1 MSSIRISCPMF
12 FLSFKHVF
20 IALLLLQ
27 GAWANAQADLVRLV
41 IAFPPGGSS
50 DILARAVAD
59 QLSKETNQK
68 VVVENRPGGN
78 GAVAAQFVS
87 NAPADGKTLWLTTS
101 GAASINPVLYPKLSY
116 AMSSFV
122 PVSLVANTPELLVV
136 NSKNPA
142 VDAKQFVQNA
152 ATQKS
157 GSNIVSSGIGSLPH
171 MAIALFSDSTKVSFT
186 HIPSKGAAPAIT
198 DVMGGHVDGFFGDIS
213 GVLSHIK
220 AGNLKALGI
229 GSTKRHPLLPE
240 VKTFEEMGY
249 KGVELNN
256 WSAVFVA
263 KNVPP
268 GVVLDLNRAL
278 RNVIDNASVRAK
290 LEQSGIELQASS
302 PDELATLVQ
311 ADLARWKRIIAA
323 HDIKPE

>member
-1 MSSIRISCPMF
+1 MQLTHTTPWS
-12 FLSFKHVF
+12 LALKHLLTG
-20 IALLLLQ
+20 LLL
-27 GAWANAQADLVRLV
+27 AQCCWVSAQTDVVRLV

-59 QLSKETNQK
+59 QLGKDTQQR

-78 GAVAAQFVS
+78 GAVAAQFVL
-87 NAPADGKTLWLTTS
+87 NAPPDGKTLWLTTS
-101 GAASINPVLYPKLSY
+101 GAVSINPVLYPKLSY
-116 AMSSFV
+116 SVANFA
-122 PVSLVANTPELLVV
+122 PVTLVANTPELLVV

-142 VDAKQFVQNA
+142 ADAKQFVQNA
-152 ATQKS
+152 AAQKT
-157 GSNIVSSGIGSLPH
+157 GNNIVSSGIGSLPH
-171 MAIALFSDSTKVSFT
+171 MAIALFSDATKVPFT

-213 GVLSHIK
+213 GVISHIK
-220 AGNLKALGI
+220 AGNLKPLGI
-229 GSTKRHPLLPE
+229 GATKRHPLLPE

-263 KNVPP
+263 KAVPAP
-268 GVVLDLNRAL
+268 VVSALNSAL
-278 RNVIDNASVRAK
+278 RKVVEAPSMRAK
-290 LEQSGIELQASS
+290 LEQSGIELQAST
-302 PDELATLVQ
+302 PEELAALVQ
-311 ADLARWKRIIAA
+311 TDLARWKNIIAA

>member
-1 MSSIRISCPMF
+1 MQLTRTSTWSLAGKLF
-12 FLSFKHVF
+12 FTGLFLAHSGWVS
-20 IALLLLQ
+20 
-27 GAWANAQADLVRLV
+27 AQTDVVRLV

-59 QLSKETNQK
+59 QLGKDTQQK

-78 GAVAAQFVS
+78 GAVAAQFVL
-87 NAPADGKTLWLTTS
+87 NAPPDGKTLWLTTS
-101 GAASINPVLYPKLSY
+101 GAVSINPVLYPKLSY
-116 AMSSFV
+116 AMANFA

-152 ATQKS
+152 AAQKT
-157 GSNIVSSGIGSLPH
+157 GNNIVSSGIGSLPH
-171 MAIALFSDSTKVSFT
+171 MAIALFSDATKVPFT

-213 GVLSHIK
+213 GVISHIK

-229 GSTKRHPLLPE
+229 GATKRHPLLPE

-263 KNVPP
+263 KAVPAP
-268 GVVLDLNRAL
+268 VVSELNRAL
-278 RNVIDNASVRAK
+278 RKVVEAPSMRAK

-302 PDELATLVQ
+302 PEELAALVQ
-311 ADLARWKRIIAA
+311 ADLTRWKHIIVT

>member
-1 MSSIRISCPMF
+1 MQLTRNTQSWSLTF
-12 FLSFKHVF
+12 KLLFTGLFLAHGNWVS
-20 IALLLLQ
+20 
-27 GAWANAQADLVRLV
+27 AQTDLVRLV

-78 GAVAAQFVS
+78 GAVAAQFVL

-116 AMSSFV
+116 SMANFA
-122 PVSLVANTPELLVV
+122 PVTLVANTPELLVV

-142 VDAKQFVQNA
+142 ADAKQFVQNA
-152 ATQKS
+152 TSQKT
-157 GSNIVSSGIGSLPH
+157 GNNIVSSGIGSLPH
-171 MAIALFSDSTKVSFT
+171 MAIALFSDATKVPFT

-213 GVLSHIK
+213 GVISHIK
-220 AGNLKALGI
+220 AGKLKALGI
-229 GSTKRHPLLPE
+229 GATKRHPLLPE

-256 WSAVFVA
+256 WSAVFVT
-263 KNVPP
+263 KGVPAP
-268 GVVLDLNRAL
+268 VVNELNRGL
-278 RNVIDNASVRAK
+278 RKVIDAPSMRAK

-302 PDELATLVQ
+302 PEELAALVQ
-311 ADLARWKRIIAA
+311 TDLTRWKHIIVT

>member
-1 MSSIRISCPMF
+1 MQLTHAIPWSLAFKRSLTGL
-12 FLSFKHVF
+12 FL
-20 IALLLLQ
+20 
-27 GAWANAQADLVRLV
+27 AQCSWVSAQTDVVRLV

-59 QLSKETNQK
+59 QLGKDTQQK
-68 VVVENRPGGN
+68 VLVENRPGGN
-78 GAVAAQFVS
+78 GAVAAQFVL
-87 NAPADGKTLWLTTS
+87 NAPPDGKTLWLTTS
-101 GAASINPVLYPKLSY
+101 GAVSINPVLYPKLSY
-116 AMSSFV
+116 SMAHFA

-142 VDAKQFVQNA
+142 ADAKQFVQNA
-152 ATQKS
+152 AAQKT
-157 GSNIVSSGIGSLPH
+157 GNNIVSSGIGSLPH
-171 MAIALFSDSTKVSFT
+171 MAIALFSDATKVPFT

-213 GVLSHIK
+213 GVISHIK

-229 GSTKRHPLLPE
+229 GATKRHPLLPE

-256 WSAVFVA
+256 WSAVFVSKA
-263 KNVPP
+263 VPAP
-268 GVVLDLNRAL
+268 VVSELNRAL
-278 RNVIDNASVRAK
+278 RKVVEAPSMRTK

-302 PDELATLVQ
+302 AEELATLVQ
-311 ADLARWKRIIAA
+311 TDLMRWKHIIVT